1 VNQSKRTD
9 SSNLTLILGGSGFL
23 GRSLASALDGIGAYV
38 GTSRT
43 DSVESFTKFDTAEEG
58 SLRGLLSRR
67 NFSTVVNLI
76 GSTSNPSRR
85 GLSPRERMSL
95 FSQFTDCEDLL
106 ISCTRIIHVGSGAEY
121 GSAKPPF
128 SEGSMPMNLS
138 EYGDGKLEETNFF
151 SGLANHGLEVLVLRP
166 SIVFGA
172 SQKGDMLVPSVVR
185 SLKEGREPNL
195 REPMRVRDFLYEKDF
210 ASAVIR
216 AMNTDWKSGQILNL
230 GSGSPVRV
238 QEFVAELSRMIG
250 SRNDTNSGEHA
261 PHHNFDL
268 TPEMDTSLIRKEL
281 DWSPRFNYKSAIADL
296 VKML

>member
-1 VNQSKRTD
+1 MNQSKSTD
-9 SSNLTLILGGSGFL
+9 SSNSTLILGGSGFL
-23 GRSLASALDGIGAYV
+23 GRSLATALDGIGAYV

-43 DSVESFTKFDTAEEG
+43 DSVESFTKFDVTEEG
-58 SLRGLLSRR
+58 SLRGLLTRR
-67 NFSTVVNLI
+67 NFSTVVNLV

-85 GLSPRERMSL
+85 GLSSRERMSL

-106 ISCTRIIHVGSGAEY
+106 ISRTRIIHVGSGAEY
-121 GSAKPPF
+121 GSATPPF
-128 SEGSMPMNLS
+128 SEGSVPMNLS

-172 SQKGDMLVPSVVR
+172 RQKGDMLVPSVVR
-185 SLKEGREPNL
+185 SLKEGRDPNL

-216 AMNTDWKSGQILNL
+216 ALNIDWKSGQVLNL

-238 QEFVAELSRMIG
+238 QEFVEELSRMIG
-250 SRNDTNSGEHA
+250 LKSDTENNKDS
-261 PHHNFDL
+261 PRRDLDL
-268 TPEMDTSLIRKEL
+268 TPEMDISLIRKEL
-281 DWSPRFNYKSAIADL
+281 GWEPRFDFKSAIADL
-296 VKML
+296 VRTL

>member
-1 VNQSKRTD
+1 MNQSKRTD

-23 GRSLASALDGIGAYV
+23 GRSLASALEGTGEYV

-43 DSVESFTKFDTAEEG
+43 DSVESFAKFDMTEEG
-58 SLRGLLSRR
+58 SLRGLLARR
-67 NFSTVVNLI
+67 HFSTVVNLI

-85 GLSPRERMSL
+85 GLSSRERMSL

-106 ISCTRIIHVGSGAEY
+106 ISRTRIIHVGSGAEY
-121 GSAKPPF
+121 GSATPPF
-128 SEGSMPMNLS
+128 SERSAPMNLS
-138 EYGDGKLEETNFF
+138 EYGGGKLEETKFF

-172 SQKGDMLVPSVVR
+172 SQKGDMLVPSAVR
-185 SLKEGREPNL
+185 SLKQGREPNL

-238 QEFVAELSRMIG
+238 REFVSGLSRMIG
-250 SRNDTNSGEHA
+250 SRTDINSEEDA
-261 PHHNFDL
+261 YQHNFEL

-281 DWSPRFNYKSAIADL
+281 DWSPHFNYKSAIADL

>member
-23 GRSLASALDGIGAYV
+23 GRSLALALDGIEEYV
-38 GTSRT
+38 GTSRI
-43 DSVESFTKFDTAEEG
+43 DSVESFAKFDIDEDG

-76 GSTSNPSRR
+76 GSTSSPSRR
-85 GLSPRERMSL
+85 GLSSRERMSL

-121 GSAKPPF
+121 GSATPPF
-128 SEGSMPMNLS
+128 SEGSVPMNLS
-138 EYGDGKLEETNFF
+138 EYGVGKLEETKFF
-151 SGLANHGLEVLVLRP
+151 SGLANNGLDTLVLRP

-172 SQKGDMLVPSVVR
+172 SQKGDMLVPSVLR
-185 SLKEGREPNL
+185 SLREGREPNL
-195 REPMRVRDFLYEKDF
+195 REPLRVRDFLYEKDF

-238 QEFVAELSRMIG
+238 QEFVAELLRMIG
-250 SRNDTNSGEHA
+250 SRNDTDSDEDA